1 MRIFLD
7 FEATEAGEIIAIGAV
22 AEDDSRYFAVCKPQ
36 FTPLTERITAL
47 TGIDERTLEN
57 ANPYWMVARDFQTW
71 CKMRD
76 ASGETYLYSFGKNDR
91 GFAQLTLNMYRSH
104 GYDSPACL
112 NPMAWV
118 YANLEN
124 GANPIYKA
132 FNRPLVGLRSAYL
145 TYKND
150 TGDLHQ
156 SHNPLDDAIMFREL
170 VLAAEDGWRLPQGA
184 ELVKVEK
191 PVLPSKAP
199 KEDFCTP
206 AELHRTVVCYWTKGN
221 QDKSAVYRDLVTAAK
236 ALCTKAINS
245 GVSPEQAAYRVLQAA
260 LNGDSYCDRRFFLVG

>member
-36 FTPLTERITAL
+36 FSPLTERITLL
-47 TGIDERTLEN
+47 TGITDEVLLT
-57 ANPYWMVARDFQTW
+57 ANPYWMVARDFQQW
-71 CKMRD
+71 CMMRD
-76 ASGETYLYSFGKNDR
+76 CEGRTRLYSFGKNDKAY
-91 GFAQLTLNMYRSH
+91 AQFTLNAYMAHDYTA
-104 GYDSPACL
+104 PAVV

-118 YANLEN
+118 AANIEN

-156 SHNPLDDAIMFREL
+156 SHNPLDDALMFREL
-170 VLAAEDGWRLPQGA
+170 VMAAEDGWRLPEEA
-184 ELVKVEK
+184 ELIKIDK
-191 PVLPSKAP
+191 PKLPAKAP
-199 KEDFCTP
+199 KEDFTSP
-206 AELHRTVVCYWTKGN
+206 TELHRTVVCYWNKGN
-221 QDKSAVYRDLVTAAK
+221 QDKSAVYRDLITAAK

-260 LNGDSYCDRRFFLVG
+260 MNGETYCGRRFFLVS